1 MNHASA
7 WPTGAQFSGDAG
19 DGFGPEGIAIMRE
32 LLFIL
37 GLGLLVMW
45 DMTQNHGRLLD
56 ALASII
62 RQLLG
67 LVGLG

>member
-1 MNHASA
+1 
-7 WPTGAQFSGDAG
+7 
-19 DGFGPEGIAIMRE
+19 MRE

-37 GLGLLVMW
+37 GLGLLVIW
-45 DMTQNHGRLLD
+45 DMTQNHSRLLD

-62 RQLLG
+62 RELLG